1 MLIGCN
7 GGFQNP
13 GDAITDAQLLAE
25 EIRMFDLAVDLGFDS
40 VWMVEH
46 HFTNYFISPEPL
58 LFLTWFAGRHRH
70 IGIGTNVL
78 VLPWHDPLRLTENII
93 LADNLTGGRLTLG
106 FGRGLAHNEYEGFRV
121 DLATSRERFMAYAKM
136 ILGGLRTGF
145 VEADNE
151 FISQPRV
158 EIRPRLEHPM
168 DGRIYAGTISPESS
182 PVMAELGVGAMVVPQ
197 KPWPK
202 TLADLQVYRDA
213 WAGFHGPDRAPPR
226 PHGGGLIYVG
236 ADADASREMAYRY
249 MGDHYRGL
257 MDHYGLSRGAHKG
270 VKGYE
275 FYAGIARHIEA
286 RGLDAAA
293 RDYADLLPWGTPD
306 QVLDK
311 LSIFRDEIGAGGY
324 APTFSY
330 AGLPYPEVEN
340 SIRLFAAEVMPVLRE
355 WNTGPVGRTGAP
367 GPALHAVAGG

>member
-1 MLIGCN
+1 
-7 GGFQNP
+7 
-13 GDAITDAQLLAE
+13 
-25 EIRMFDLAVDLGFDS
+25 
-40 VWMVEH
+40 
-46 HFTNYFISPEPL
+46 
-58 LFLTWFAGRHRH
+58 
-70 IGIGTNVL
+70 
-78 VLPWHDPLRLTENII
+78 
-93 LADNLTGGRLTLG
+93 
-106 FGRGLAHNEYEGFRV
+106 
-121 DLATSRERFMAYAKM
+121 
-136 ILGGLRTGF
+136 
-145 VEADNE
+145 
-151 FISQPRV
+151 
-158 EIRPRLEHPM
+158 
-168 DGRIYAGTISPESS
+168 
-182 PVMAELGVGAMVVPQ
+182 MVVPQ

-226 PHGGGLIYVG
+226 PHGGGMIYVG